1 MKTNLTFKSRPA
13 KWRVML
19 FTRLSD
25 SFQAFEFE
33 PRRVRAAM
41 RVCPQRQDCGNVT
54 EDISLKLK
62 EEASEGGQALSG
74 SKSPSRHLGLDKR
87 TWQISK

>member
-1 MKTNLTFKSRPA
+1 MKRNVTFKSGAA
-13 KWRVML
+13 KWRMML
-19 FTRLSD
+19 FRRLPD

-41 RVCPQRQDCGNVT
+41 RVCPQRRDCGNVT

-62 EEASEGGQALSG
+62 EEASEGGRERSAVQR
-74 SKSPSRHLGLDKR
+74 P
-87 TWQISK
+87 